1 MKLRSS
7 GIEENLEEF
16 GGQMRDEYDHIYSS
30 THKKFPMNKCIGT
43 CSKWELQKEWKEGIF
58 I

>member
-16 GGQMRDEYDHIYSS
+16 GGQMEDEYDHIYSS
-30 THKKFPMNKCIGT
+30 PYKKFPMNKNIGT
-43 CSKWELQKEWKEGIF
+43 CSKLELQKE
-58 I
+58 